1 MEAQQGW
8 GGFICAGCTREREC
22 KKRPLWVFGREGGGA
37 STSADECEDD
47 RLKECQ
53 SLEVLM
59 KGFEGSN
66 YNTFACTAPEI
77 WTQIVLPTTTQGRIT
92 KILSH

>member
-1 MEAQQGW
+1 MQVAREKESAKKGLS
-8 GGFICAGCTREREC
+8 GFLGE
-22 KKRPLWVFGREGGGA
+22 KGGGA

>member
-1 MEAQQGW
+1 MQVEAQQGW
-8 GGFICAGCTREREC
+8 GGFICAGCTRER
-22 KKRPLWVFGREGGGA
+22 GGGA
-37 STSADECEDD
+37 STSATSADECEDD